1 MPAKPAWFLRLPE
14 ILEAVRALRTP
25 VLDRAGF
32 ERLFAVRRRRAIQ
45 LMHRFGGYQSGKTF
59 LIDRGQLIAE
69 LDRAVASP
77 DYTFEFRRKQRLAES
92 IEKLEHHRAAAAVKI
107 PVRADSPLGTSLPPN
122 VHLEAGRL
130 SVEFDTLEDLLA
142 KLFLLAQTIAD
153 DFEGMRRKLIR
164 G

>member
-1 MPAKPAWFLRLPE
+1 MPAQPAWFLRLPE

-25 VLDRAGF
+25 VVDRAGF
-32 ERLFAVRRRRAIQ
+32 ERLFQVRRRRAIE
-45 LMHRFGGYQSGKTF
+45 LMHRFGGYQAGKTF

-92 IEKLEHHRAAAAVKI
+92 IEQLERHRAAARVTI
-107 PVRADSPLGTSLPPN
+107 PRASLAPLDTSLPPD

-130 SVEFDTLEDLLA
+130 TVDFATPDDLLS
-142 KLFLLAQTIAD
+142 KLFLFSQKIAG
-153 DFEGMRRKLIR
+153 DFEGMCKRISSS
-164 G
+164 